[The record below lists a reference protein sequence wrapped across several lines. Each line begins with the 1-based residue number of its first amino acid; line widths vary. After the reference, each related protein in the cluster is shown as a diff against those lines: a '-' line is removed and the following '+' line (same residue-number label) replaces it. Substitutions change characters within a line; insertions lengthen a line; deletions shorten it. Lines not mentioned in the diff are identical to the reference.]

1 MAWIS
6 SSPQPCDSGCS
17 TCGSRSIT
25 DHDESCT
32 STLPRAQLP
41 AESSSNCARPS
52 PAVLAKEIRPE
63 RALTSRAQQDRPS
76 AQPARDRRRALEI
89 YVEQLADLLEKQ
101 TQNVASI
108 APFGELVKLQMEH
121 DAWKLERDLRCADT
135 KRRALATNEKPLR
148 ATPRKGSRMLEH
160 AGGRKM
166 FSQAAGRAAKG
177 TPHRRGASARS
188 RARALD
194 PVSDRGVPADAPVG
208 CVHTILSRKE
218 SVATGLSSRDPVAV
232 PRILRRRDWP
242 LCRRSSE
249 PRRHRE

>member
-148 ATPRKGSRMLEH
+148 ATARRGSRMLEH
-160 AGGRKM
+160 ETGLAGGLRPLALAERSSAANRRPHVGEVFRPLDLAA
-166 FSQAAGRAAKG
+166 FSRETTAGSRIGHACVAAML
-177 TPHRRGASARS
+177 RRGY
-188 RARALD
+188 
-194 PVSDRGVPADAPVG
+194 APLG
-208 CVHTILSRKE
+208 
-218 SVATGLSSRDPVAV
+218 
-232 PRILRRRDWP
+232 
-242 LCRRSSE
+242 
-249 PRRHRE
+249 PRRAIRATRTGRHR